1 MSKQEYG
8 ERLYPKVIKFSNQ
21 KVAGKI
27 TGMILEIPEKGLE
40 KIDQS
45 EEKLHKMVN
54 EAVMI
59 LRKAWENDP
68 QRLRDLP

>member
-40 KIDQS
+40 KID
-45 EEKLHKMVN
+45 
-54 EAVMI
+54 
-59 LRKAWENDP
+59 
-68 QRLRDLP
+68 